1 MNSLSQDFE
10 RAIRRETPG
19 LLDYTGEAAG
29 DRGYKSVLTLGDRRR
44 DPEDDGDESVRLLA
58 NED

>member
-1 MNSLSQDFE
+1 M
-10 RAIRRETPG
+10 
-19 LLDYTGEAAG
+19 LDYTGEAAG